1 MNDVLSKAR
10 EHFRGQITGE
20 MNFVKVPEWKDSI
33 IWYKP
38 MTAKQADAIMKFVN
52 DGAMFG
58 AMVEALIQRARN
70 EDGSRMFR
78 PNDRNTFMTQT
89 DRKIIEKIVTEM
101 KSLESLVDDDE
112 DIEGE
117 EPDTSVKNS

>member
-20 MNFVKVPEWKDSI
+20 MNFVKVSEWKDSI

-38 MTAKQADAIMKFVN
+38 MTAKQADAIMKYVN

-58 AMVEALIQRARN
+58 AMVEALIQRART